1 MIAQVNSQM
10 PRTLGD
16 TFVHISDMDMIVEHD
31 APLIE
36 LAPPVITDVE
46 RAIGEYC
53 ASLIRDGDCL
63 QLGIGAI
70 PDAVLLSLKNKK
82 DLGIHSE
89 MFSDGVVEL
98 VESGIINNSKRIS
111 TGTGWLP
118 PS

>member
-1 MIAQVNSQM
+1 
-10 PRTLGD
+10 
-16 TFVHISDMDMIVEHD
+16 MDMIVEHD

-89 MFSDGVVEL
+89 MFQMGSWSWWSPVL
-98 VESGIINNSKRIS
+98 LIIRKRIS